1 MTVTFLFTFCPFL
14 ALLLMNPYQLVSCD
28 FHDEL
33 ESLATLHEPCE
44 IVYKTD
50 SGETTTVNSRI
61 ADVYASNHADFVKLE
76 DGTEIRLDCL
86 VSVNGKQV
94 SFVNAEAQ

>member
-1 MTVTFLFTFCPFL
+1 
-14 ALLLMNPYQLVSCD
+14 MNPYQLVSCD

-44 IVYKTD
+44 VVYKTEA
-50 SGETTTVNSRI
+50 GETKTVNSRI

-86 VSVNGKQV
+86 ISVNGKQV
-94 SFVNAEAQ
+94 SFVSSESQ